1 MDALEETSSP
11 AGVAT
16 VPIARQRPW
25 APGGWLLAGLWVL
38 TVVSVVGMLAV
49 GDRLIIG
56 ALGFVVMMLLIL
68 LRVPIAV
75 SLLVPALLGIFSIGG
90 LRLLESL
97 AGRTPYGSIASWS
110 LSALPMFVLMGVV
123 VASGG
128 LAGSLFQAARQ
139 WLRWL
144 PGGLAVGTNLAGAGL
159 AAVTGSTLGTSYV
172 LARVG
177 VPEMLRAGYHKRIAI
192 MAVMTAGLPGQLIPP
207 SILLVIYAG
216 LVQAPVGPQLIAG
229 VIPGILIAVVFS
241 VMMLL
246 LALVLG
252 GRAGGE
258 KHGEPVPFPTMLKAA
273 LAAWPVPVLVLVIM
287 GGMFSGVFTATEAGA
302 GAALVAV
309 LMAIGTAVKSGDWKS
324 MGAGLTETVQSVGM
338 MFLLLIGAQFLTE
351 MFSLTGVSA
360 YFQDWV
366 VGAGFTRVTFLLAM
380 LVFYLLLGLAMDT
393 LAMMLLTIPV
403 LVPTLQ
409 ALDIPLIFF
418 GVFVVLLAE
427 ISSLSPPVG
436 FLLFVLHDLFQDPK
450 VNVGQRITL
459 NDLFMAVWYLL
470 PGAVLVL
477 LLMIWFPDIVMF
489 LPNATAASSP

>member
-1 MDALEETSSP
+1 M
-11 AGVAT
+11 GVVEVAPEVLPT
-16 VPIARQRPW
+16 DRPMRSE
-25 APGGWLLAGLWVL
+25 PRGWLLVGLWVL
-38 TVVSVVGMLAV
+38 TAVSAISMLV
-49 GDRLIIG
+49 IDDRLVIG
-56 ALGFVVMMLLIL
+56 VLGFAVMMLLIL

-75 SLLVPALLGIFSIGG
+75 TLLVPALLGVYSIGG
-90 LRLLESL
+90 LRMLESL
-97 AGRTPYGSIASWS
+97 AGRTPYTSIASWS

-128 LAGSLFQAARQ
+128 IGQNLFTAAKH

-159 AAVTGSTLGTSYV
+159 AAVTGTTLGTSYI

-177 VPEMLRAGYHKRIAI
+177 VPEMLRAGYHKRVAI

-229 VIPGILIAVVFS
+229 VLPGILVAVVFA
-241 VMMLL
+241 VMMFV
-246 LALVLG
+246 LALVMG
-252 GRAGGE
+252 RRAGGE
-258 KHGEPVPFPTMLKAA
+258 ANRADAVPFAAKVRSA
-273 LAAWPVPVLVLVIM
+273 LAAWPVPVLVVVII

-309 LMAIGTAVKSGDWKS
+309 LLSLATAARSRGWRQL
-324 MGAGLTETVQSVGM
+324 GAGLAETVQSVGM

-351 MFSLTGVSA
+351 MFSLTGVSTN
-360 YFQDWV
+360 FHEWV
-366 VGAGFTRVTFLLAM
+366 IGAGFTRVTFLLAM

-403 LVPTLQ
+403 LVPTLD

-450 VNVGQRITL
+450 VNMGQRISL
-459 NDLFMAVWYLL
+459 HDVFMAVWYLL

-477 LLMIWFPDIVMF
+477 LLMIWFPDIVMY
-489 LPNATAASSP
+489 LPNATDTTGP

>member
-1 MDALEETSSP
+1 MGIVEAAPSSSALQLGGTRR
-11 AGVAT
+11 V
-16 VPIARQRPW
+16 Q
-25 APGGWLLAGLWVL
+25 PGGWLLITLWAL
-38 TVVSVVGMLAV
+38 TAISMIAMVAID
-49 GDRLIIG
+49 DRLTIG
-56 ALGFVVMMLLIL
+56 VLGFAVMMLLIL
-68 LRVPIAV
+68 LRVPIAIT
-75 SLLVPALLGIFSIGG
+75 LLVPALLGVYSIGG
-90 LRLLESL
+90 LRMLESL
-97 AGRTPYGSIASWS
+97 AGRTPYTSIASWS

-128 LAGSLFQAARQ
+128 IGQNLFTAAKH

-159 AAVTGSTLGTSYV
+159 AAVTGTTLGTSYI

-177 VPEMLRAGYHKRIAI
+177 VPEMLRAGYHKRVAI

-229 VIPGILIAVVFS
+229 VLPGILVAVVFAI
-241 VMMLL
+241 MMFL
-246 LALVLG
+246 LALVMG
-252 GRAGGE
+252 RRAGGE
-258 KHGEPVPFPTMLKAA
+258 TSRADAVPFSTMVRSA
-273 LAAWPVPVLVLVIM
+273 LAAWPVPVLVVVII

-309 LMAIGTAVKSGDWKS
+309 LLSLGTAARSKGWKQL
-324 MGAGLTETVQSVGM
+324 GEGLVETVQSVGM

-351 MFSLTGVSA
+351 MFSLTGVSTN
-360 YFQDWV
+360 FHEWV
-366 VGAGFTRVTFLLAM
+366 VEAGFTRVTFLLAM
-380 LVFYLLLGLAMDT
+380 LAFYVLLGLAMDT

-403 LVPTLQ
+403 LVPTLN

-450 VNVGQRITL
+450 VNLGHRITL
-459 NDLFMAVWYLL
+459 HDVFMAVWYLL

-477 LLMIWFPDIVMF
+477 LLMIWFPDIVMY
-489 LPNATAASSP
+489 LPNATATSGP

>member
-1 MDALEETSSP
+1 MGVVEVAPAALLTDGP
-11 AGVAT
+11 RRV
-16 VPIARQRPW
+16 
-25 APGGWLLAGLWVL
+25 APGGLLLVGLWAL
-38 TVVSVVGMLAV
+38 TVVSAVSMLAID
-49 GDRLIIG
+49 DRLVIG
-56 ALGFVVMMLLIL
+56 VLGFAVMMLLIL
-68 LRVPIAV
+68 LRVPIAIT
-75 SLLVPALLGIFSIGG
+75 LLVPALLGVYSIGG
-90 LRLLESL
+90 LRMLESL
-97 AGRTPYGSIASWS
+97 AGRTPYTSIASWS

-128 LAGSLFQAARQ
+128 IGQNLFTAAKH

-159 AAVTGSTLGTSYV
+159 AAVTGTTLGTSYI

-177 VPEMLRAGYHKRIAI
+177 VPEMLRAGYHKRVAI

-229 VIPGILIAVVFS
+229 ILPGVLVAVVFAI
-241 VMMLL
+241 MMFL
-246 LALVLG
+246 LALVMG
-252 GRAGGE
+252 RRAGGE
-258 KHGEPVPFPTMLKAA
+258 VNREEAVPFTTMVRSA
-273 LAAWPVPVLVLVIM
+273 LAAWPVPVLVVVIM

-309 LMAIGTAVKSGDWKS
+309 LLSLGTAARSRGWKQL
-324 MGAGLTETVQSVGM
+324 GEGLVETVQSVGM

-351 MFSLTGVSA
+351 MFSLTGVSTH
-360 YFQDWV
+360 FHEWV
-366 VGAGFTRVTFLLAM
+366 IDAGFTRVTFLLAM
-380 LVFYLLLGLAMDT
+380 LAFYVLLGLAMDT

-403 LVPTLQ
+403 LVPTLN

-450 VNVGQRITL
+450 VNLGQRITL
-459 NDLFMAVWYLL
+459 HDVFMAVWYLL

-477 LLMIWFPDIVMF
+477 LLMIWFPDIVMY
-489 LPNATAASSP
+489 LPNSTATTGP